1 MMEEENA
8 KEAAEKIIEEIDK
21 STLLGAAYD
30 CMSDNGKTKFQ
41 KKIESILKDAA

>member
-1 MMEEENA
+1 MEEENI
-8 KEAAEKIIEEIDK
+8 KEAVEKIIEELNN

-30 CMSDNGKTKFQ
+30 CMSDNGKDKFQ